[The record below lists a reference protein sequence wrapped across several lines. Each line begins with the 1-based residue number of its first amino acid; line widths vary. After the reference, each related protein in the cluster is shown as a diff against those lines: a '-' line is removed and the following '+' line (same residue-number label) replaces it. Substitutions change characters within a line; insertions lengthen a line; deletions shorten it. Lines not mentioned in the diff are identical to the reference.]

1 MLNVQGFV
9 EKQIHLIQFS
19 TEYVHKYFH
28 YKEMA
33 LAIINQL

>member
-9 EKQIHLIQFS
+9 EKQIHLIQFY
-19 TEYVHKYFH
+19 TKYVHKYFH